1 MLFPF
6 RNMRV
11 SHVTKRLCKRL
22 TSVPSQEHDSIFQP
36 TLLRPH
42 VPPLR
47 TSVTS
52 IFPDELCLHLALSS
66 DVVPEAESPRVAI
79 PTPPPRD
86 LQGPGRANAAPA
98 SPGRVPT
105 GRRPFP
111 CPCSTLPWAQI
122 KRSCL
127 TLQGCRVPPAPG
139 ACLPASPHRPA
150 ALRHA
155 FRSDGDTRPPW
166 KRAPQAGHAA
176 VPLRPHLRPL
186 VPLTGASLDL
196 SRTLS
201 SKVST
206 RKATS
211 GNVSSSIT
219 VSTQET
225 FLRTSYIWRNY
236 QSSVLTPG
244 LLKTRSS
251 R

>member
-155 FRSDGDTRPPW
+155 FRSDGDTGRPGNARPRRDTLPCRRVPTCGPSCPSRAPPW
-166 KRAPQAGHAA
+166 TYHGLCL
-176 VPLRPHLRPL
+176 LRFPPGKRPL
-186 VPLTGASLDL
+186 ATFPHPSL
-196 SRTLS
+196 
-201 SKVST
+201 
-206 RKATS
+206 
-211 GNVSSSIT
+211 
-219 VSTQET
+219 
-225 FLRTSYIWRNY
+225 
-236 QSSVLTPG
+236 SVLKKHSYE
-244 LLKTRSS
+244 LLIFGEMINHRF
-251 R
+251 